1 MNFDQI
7 IFDAMCA
14 IVGVVAIVIARY
26 VVPWLKL
33 HISEKQRE
41 DIAFWADKAVMYAE
55 KMMQFSEG
63 PFRKEA
69 VFDFLKTVR
78 DTEKLPID
86 DEQLEILIEAA
97 VKALDLDEL
106 AVESAIYI
114 EEDEDE
120 DDEES
125 FLDDLEDG
133 EA

>member
-33 HISEKQRE
+33 HISEKQRN
-41 DIAFWADKAVMYAE
+41 DIAFWAEKAVMYAE

-78 DTEKLPID
+78 DSEKLPID
-86 DEQLEILIEAA
+86 DDQLEILIEAA
-97 VKALDLDEL
+97 VKALDLDQLE
-106 AVESAIYI
+106 VGDIYI
-114 EEDEDE
+114 EDEEDEEDED
-120 DDEES
+120 S